1 MTVPLRVIPRAR
13 TTYSFSFTHELQQ
26 GSMVFA
32 AVKEGGGMVL
42 GYTFTMAR
50 GLEPLMSGKVPEAGG
65 RQTEFMEACFF

>member
-1 MTVPLRVIPRAR
+1 
-13 TTYSFSFTHELQQ
+13 
-26 GSMVFA
+26 MVFA